1 MSVLQQNLHSL
12 YDQLLAWKVAL
23 KLLAHIHCWNKGW
36 LVVWWF
42 FFFFCIWKT
51 EVKLCYTILQCFY
64 VKDICQKA
72 SAVKNGCF
80 TRCKET
86 EAPDQHTNLC
96 PHPSCYAF
104 LWQHTDK
111 IPPTAPLGRQ
121 AGRWKGIC
129 AALCHQSVHPL
140 PVFLFLHQNLSCAL
154 LMNAT
159 PISPHIWEISSP
171 QEGKKY
177 FPSSFHF
184 CLWKHTHIFTHCC
197 VSIIFSFCK
206 YSRSAFKQNF
216 LHKRKTSR
224 SEKRYPKVL

>member
-1 MSVLQQNLHSL
+1 MWCTFTQPKGLPSTCCKAHTSTSATVLQHNPPQL

-23 KLLAHIHCWNKGW
+23 KLLAHTYTAETRLGW
-36 LVVWWF
+36 WFVDF

-51 EVKLCYTILQCFY
+51 EVKLCCTVLRRFY
-64 VKDICQKA
+64 IKNSRKHL
-72 SAVKNGCF
+72 KNGCF
-80 TRCKET
+80 TRWGCRET

-96 PHPSCYAF
+96 SHPSCYAF

-111 IPPTAPLGRQ
+111 IPPTVTLGRQ
-121 AGRWKGIC
+121 AGRWKGTC
-129 AALCHQSVHPL
+129 AALYHQSVCPQ
-140 PVFLFLHQNLSCAL
+140 PVFLFLHQNLSCTL

-184 CLWKHTHIFTHCC
+184 CLWKHTCIHSLLC
-197 VSIIFSFCK
+197 VNHFF
-206 YSRSAFKQNF
+206 F
-216 LHKRKTSR
+216 L
-224 SEKRYPKVL
+224 